1 MKKKM
6 TIKDSQRLVEIEKA
20 IVLSVQE
27 REQMKWVVKEIKGE
41 IKEIKGD
48 MKLVDS
54 KLDSMMERM
63 ETKLTSMIEKM
74 EDKFAPKRTE
84 KALIWVITA
93 ICSGVVG
100 GVLKV
105 VIK

>member
-1 MKKKM
+1 M
-6 TIKDSQRLVEIEKA
+6 TVKDNQRLVEIEKA

-93 ICSGVVG
+93 ICSGVIA

-105 VIK
+105 AIK

>member
-27 REQMKWVVKEIKGE
+27 REQMKGVVKEIKGE

-63 ETKLTSMIEKM
+63 ETKLTAMIEKM

-93 ICSGVVG
+93 ICSGVIA

-105 VIK
+105 AIK

>member
-1 MKKKM
+1 M

-27 REQMKWVVKEIKGE
+27 REQMKGVVKEIKGE
-41 IKEIKGD
+41 MKEIKGD
-48 MKLVDS
+48 VKLVDS

-63 ETKLTSMIEKM
+63 ETKLASMIEKM

-93 ICSGVVG
+93 ICSGVIA

-105 VIK
+105 AIK

>member
-63 ETKLTSMIEKM
+63 ENKLTSMIEKM

-93 ICSGVVG
+93 ICSGVVA

-105 VIK
+105 AIK

>member
-1 MKKKM
+1 M

-54 KLDSMMERM
+54 KLDSMLERM

-93 ICSGVVG
+93 ICSGVVA

-105 VIK
+105 AIK

>member
-1 MKKKM
+1 M
-6 TIKDSQRLVEIEKA
+6 
-20 IVLSVQE
+20 
-27 REQMKWVVKEIKGE
+27 VKEIKGE

-63 ETKLTSMIEKM
+63 ENKLTSMIEKM

-93 ICSGVVG
+93 ICSGVVA

-105 VIK
+105 AIK

>member
-1 MKKKM
+1 M

-20 IVLSVQE
+20 IVLSIQE

-63 ETKLTSMIEKM
+63 ETKLASMIEKM

-93 ICSGVVG
+93 ICSGVIA

-105 VIK
+105 AIK

>member
-6 TIKDSQRLVEIEKA
+6 TVKDNQRLVEIEKA

-84 KALIWVITA
+84 KALIRVITA
-93 ICSGVVG
+93 MCGGVVTWI
-100 GVLKV
+100 VKL

>member
-1 MKKKM
+1 M

-27 REQMKWVVKEIKGE
+27 REQMKGVVKEIKGE

-93 ICSGVVG
+93 ICSGVIA

-105 VIK
+105 AIK

>member
-1 MKKKM
+1 M

-41 IKEIKGD
+41 MKEIKGD
-48 MKLVDS
+48 VKLVDS

-63 ETKLTSMIEKM
+63 ETKLASMIEKM

-93 ICSGVVG
+93 ICSGVIA

-105 VIK
+105 AIK

>member
-1 MKKKM
+1 M

-93 ICSGVVG
+93 ICSGVIA

-105 VIK
+105 AIK

>member
-1 MKKKM
+1 M

-20 IVLSVQE
+20 IVLSIQE

-93 ICSGVVG
+93 ICSGVVA

-105 VIK
+105 AIK

>member
-1 MKKKM
+1 M
-6 TIKDSQRLVEIEKA
+6 TVKDNQRLVEIEKA

-63 ETKLTSMIEKM
+63 ETKLTAMIEKM

-93 ICSGVVG
+93 ICSGVVA

-105 VIK
+105 AIK

>member
-1 MKKKM
+1 M

-27 REQMKWVVKEIKGE
+27 REQMKGVVKEIKGE
-41 IKEIKGD
+41 MKEIKGD
-48 MKLVDS
+48 VKLVDS

-63 ETKLTSMIEKM
+63 ETKLASMIEKM

-93 ICSGVVG
+93 ICSGVVA

-105 VIK
+105 AIK

>member
-27 REQMKWVVKEIKGE
+27 REQMKGVVKEIKGE

-93 ICSGVVG
+93 ICSGVIA

-105 VIK
+105 AIK

>member
-1 MKKKM
+1 M

-27 REQMKWVVKEIKGE
+27 REQMKGVVKEIKGE
-41 IKEIKGD
+41 MKEIKGD
-48 MKLVDS
+48 VKIVDS

-93 ICSGVVG
+93 ICSGVVA

-105 VIK
+105 AIK